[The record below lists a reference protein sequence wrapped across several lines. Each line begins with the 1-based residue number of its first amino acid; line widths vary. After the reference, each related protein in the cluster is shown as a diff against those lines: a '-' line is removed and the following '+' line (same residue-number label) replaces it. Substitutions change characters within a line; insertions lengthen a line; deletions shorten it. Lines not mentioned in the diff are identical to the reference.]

1 MFSFFKSRKS
11 SKNSS
16 NNNRTSPYSTS
27 SIGDSIKDKVE
38 DLADTASDKIDEA
51 KDAISEN
58 VEEVKNN
65 SSLGSNEQEKENN
78 EKKDETE
85 VEGSDSS
92 LGENEEPENKKIY
105 SDHVDEIRDDFSP
118 ETDAYEEAQNSP
130 YKEDNNTFVNNDSSP
145 ENNEDED
152 LVDFVENDSKN
163 KESLED
169 DSKNEGS
176 LEDEDN
182 SLEEGSYLEDED
194 NSLEEG
200 NIAEDEDSDLE
211 EDNSLEED
219 NYVAPLPPG
228 AFPASVPTIDDVPQP
243 PAEEDAQDSQDDNK
257 GGVTE
262 EDFDFLVSEGEDES
276 PLDEQSGSA
285 ESEPST
291 EERGDANEVPE
302 DEDFAFIDSEEAFD
316 EEVEKGQDSE
326 GSHEDSSAEEGNSL
340 SQKNENEEDNSDD
353 VIDDLDSYFAP
364 LEGEEKDLSD
374 KEGEEPSPVL
384 DRGPAEK
391 EVDNPD
397 AEFNG
402 EDDSNIT
409 PVENERSSV
418 PQGSVVNITPIVFE
432 DCENNDAF
440 VEEISFALDNR
451 EAYVFDFTE
460 NKSGHAI
467 LPSTIKEQ
475 FVELPE
481 GELSPL
487 DARTIL
493 NEAYKH
499 PGCAV
504 VVVGP
509 EVITG
514 EISKKFDRGSQGYNL
529 IVDTVD
535 NLLREASENDVEV
548 ITIGAKTNDLLD
560 DIIESSSL

>member
-1 MFSFFKSRKS
+1 MFSFFKSKKS

-16 NNNRTSPYSTS
+16 NDNRTSPYSTTS

-38 DLADTASDKIDEA
+38 DFADTASDKLDEA
-51 KDAISEN
+51 KDTISEN

-65 SSLGSNEQEKENN
+65 SSLGNNEQEND

-85 VEGSDSS
+85 AESSDSS
-92 LGENEEPENKKIY
+92 LSENEEPENKKIY

-130 YKEDNNTFVNNDSSP
+130 YKEDNNTFVNNDSSL
-145 ENNEDED
+145 EKNESEG
-152 LVDFVENDSKN
+152 LADFVENDSKN
-163 KESLED
+163 EDFLED
-169 DSKNEGS
+169 NE
-176 LEDEDN
+176 D
-182 SLEEGSYLEDED
+182 SLEEDKDNALEGNEDTVEED
-194 NSLEEG
+194 NALEEG
-200 NIAEDEDSDLE
+200 NSPRDNEDTVEDSG
-211 EDNSLEED
+211 
-219 NYVAPLPPG
+219 YVAPLPPG
-228 AFPASVPTIDDVPQP
+228 AFPASVPAVDDVPQP
-243 PAEEDAQDSQDDNK
+243 PAEEDAQNSQDYNK
-257 GGVTE
+257 GDVTE
-262 EDFDFLVSEGEDES
+262 EDFDFLVSEKEDES

-302 DEDFAFIDSEEAFD
+302 DEDFAFINSEEAFD

-326 GSHEDSSAEEGNSL
+326 DAHEDSFAEEGNGL
-340 SQKNENEEDNSDD
+340 SQENENEEDNSDD

-364 LEGEEKDLSD
+364 LEGEEESISN
-374 KEGEEPSPVL
+374 KEEEEPSPVL

-391 EVDNPD
+391 EIDNPD
-397 AEFNG
+397 VEFNG
-402 EDDSNIT
+402 EDDGNIT
-409 PVENERSSV
+409 LVENKRSSK
-418 PQGSVVNITPIVFE
+418 PQGTVVNITPIVFE
-432 DCENNDAF
+432 DCENNDSF
-440 VEEISFALDNR
+440 IEEISFALDNR

-467 LPSTIKEQ
+467 LPSTIKEK
-475 FVELPE
+475 FVDLPE